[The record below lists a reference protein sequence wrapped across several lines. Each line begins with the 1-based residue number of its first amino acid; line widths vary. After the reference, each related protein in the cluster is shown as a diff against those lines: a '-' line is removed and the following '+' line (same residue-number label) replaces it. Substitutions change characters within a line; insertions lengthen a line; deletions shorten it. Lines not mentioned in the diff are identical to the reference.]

1 MRSTRTRT
9 IRRPATRIPP
19 SRSISSRVDF
29 SVCPLPHDYRLT
41 LPSWL
46 ISRVEKCQS
55 DSKINLS
62 IEKCRHSSLPACEC
76 QLFVWEQSLEKP
88 LLKER
93 KREIQR
99 AIQTNKQTKN
109 LKKKTEKG
117 GRGTSQRLQ
126 RGGKNPPQKHNLSPS
141 GPPNSLLYQRFIV
154 NQLAE
159 AAGVCKKGGSLRDN
173 GLPCCITI

>member
-1 MRSTRTRT
+1 MMNCLPQQKAKGAGKRFGICWPRKRLFFL
-9 IRRPATRIPP
+9 P
-19 SRSISSRVDF
+19 SDSSVLT
-29 SVCPLPHDYRLT
+29 VCPLPHDYRLT

-109 LKKKTEKG
+109 LKKKKPK
-117 GRGTSQRLQ
+117 
-126 RGGKNPPQKHNLSPS
+126 RGGGEPHKDCKEGEKTPHKNTTSPHQVL
-141 GPPNSLLYQRFIV
+141 PTTFFIS
-154 NQLAE
+154 
-159 AAGVCKKGGSLRDN
+159 GSLSIN
-173 GLPCCITI
+173 

>member
-1 MRSTRTRT
+1 MLGKDLVSADQEKDFFFAFWLQC
-9 IRRPATRIPP
+9 INSLSPAPW
-19 SRSISSRVDF
+19 
-29 SVCPLPHDYRLT
+29 
-41 LPSWL
+41 LPSDTTVLAYITSWKVPVRL
-46 ISRVEKCQS
+46 QDKLVNREVQTFF
-55 DSKINLS
+55 
-62 IEKCRHSSLPACEC
+62 PACLWMSAVC
-76 QLFVWEQSLEKP
+76 LGAVPWKAFTKG
-88 LLKER
+88 ER